1 MEKIEV
7 NFDELSLVQQLRVI
21 ESELDQHVRPMLVMD
36 GGDMELID
44 LKEDGDKL
52 LLFIEYL
59 GACQGCPSASTG
71 TLMAIQQFLHVR
83 ISDRIEVIPAQFK
96 DLELI

>member
-1 MEKIEV
+1 MEKLDID
-7 NFDELSLVQQLRVI
+7 FDGMSLVQKLRAIEVQLDEYI
-21 ESELDQHVRPMLVMD
+21 RPMLVMD

-44 LKEDGDKL
+44 LKEDGDQI

-83 ISDRIEVIPAQFK
+83 ISDRIEVIPAAFK
-96 DLELI
+96 DLDLV

>member
-1 MEKIEV
+1 MERLDI
-7 NFDELSLVQQLRVI
+7 NFDELSLVQQLRII
-21 ESELDQHVRPMLVMD
+21 ESELDEHVRPMLIMD
-36 GGDMELID
+36 GGDMELVD
-44 LKEDGDKL
+44 LKADENNL

-59 GACQGCPSASTG
+59 GACDGCPSASTG

-96 DLELI
+96 DMDFV